1 MQKSTFRKTSC
12 RQPMC
17 TFPGSDL
24 QCQHD
29 HHLLYPRN
37 KKPVRFFTYTKQM
50 RREGHHVLMLSQ
62 SECCAF
68 QGESGNHCSL
78 TVTTH
83 LLHMRGDLS
92 LFINLRYLYT
102 LRLYFEF
109 GFFCWWWFSFKPLL
123 EEPTQENLQDKH
135 MQQVWAAVFFP
146 YKRCMA
152 KPAKLE
158 TENRCHKREESF
170 HAAEVFRIFCPQ
182 LFQWKWTEEDEH
194 FSTPQSNPRLCGRNS
209 DNTEAFRV
217 PVLMPQPKMLS
228 RRRSGHILPNL
239 EHILLKN
246 HSPIAM

>member
-1 MQKSTFRKTSC
+1 MSTAMQKSTIRKTSC

-135 MQQVWAAVFFP
+135 MQQV
-146 YKRCMA
+146 
-152 KPAKLE
+152 
-158 TENRCHKREESF
+158 
-170 HAAEVFRIFCPQ
+170 
-182 LFQWKWTEEDEH
+182 
-194 FSTPQSNPRLCGRNS
+194 
-209 DNTEAFRV
+209 
-217 PVLMPQPKMLS
+217 
-228 RRRSGHILPNL
+228 
-239 EHILLKN
+239 
-246 HSPIAM
+246 